1 MATRRMGPFVVHY
14 GENVTPQKQ
23 QEAPKAPRAQRTA
36 GQREVGG
43 NARAS
48 QVSAEKGFGL
58 KKWERDRRQFKVAG
72 LKAIQGIWPPND
84 GPFMGN
90 MTQARADS
98 IEGVP
103 RDGECSQERQR
114 EQPTAG
120 VTANDGKTGARRLWA
135 SDVPETSTSVLVNS
149 ETTTTA
155 TATNSLATHN
165 YQAGCISHLRLA
177 SRPTNIPTST
187 QARMHARRRA
197 RVQAQSNSFILSVG
211 KVAGRTQRDASS
223 AGQDAEDEFGG
234 LGAAVLNVATNKRG
248 GKMKGRSVGVA
259 EVCFAASLFHA
270 GWRGRS
276 LGQNL
281 DERKA
286 EEINQSAEIAARIR
300 SEVAFEVGVEV
311 EVEVEVD
318 EVKVGHAVR

>member
-23 QEAPKAPRAQRTA
+23 QEAPEAPRAQRTA

-84 GPFMGN
+84 GLFMEN

-103 RDGECSQERQR
+103 RD
-114 EQPTAG
+114 
-120 VTANDGKTGARRLWA
+120 
-135 SDVPETSTSVLVNS
+135 DVPETSTSVLVNS

-165 YQAGCISHLRLA
+165 YQAGRISHLRLA
-177 SRPTNIPTST
+177 SRPTNIPTYT

-211 KVAGRTQRDASS
+211 KVAGRTQRDVSS

-248 GKMKGRSVGVA
+248 GKMKGRGVAVA
-259 EVCFAASLFHA
+259 EVCFAASLFRA
-270 GWRGRS
+270 GWRG
-276 LGQNL
+276 LPVGPNL

-286 EEINQSAEIAARIR
+286 EEINQSAEMR
-300 SEVAFEVGVEV
+300 SRQGF
-311 EVEVEVD
+311 D
-318 EVKVGHAVR
+318 

>member
-1 MATRRMGPFVVHY
+1 MGPFVV
-14 GENVTPQKQ
+14 
-23 QEAPKAPRAQRTA
+23 A
-36 GQREVGG
+36 G
-43 NARAS
+43 AS
-48 QVSAEKGFGL
+48 QPWLNLVVGEDGLGQADLANSESLGNSTTVKASRRRSSRKRRKLLGRRELQASESAVQCTTAAASRWKHTHA
-58 KKWERDRRQFKVAG
+58 RRAG

-84 GPFMGN
+84 GLFMGN

-103 RDGECSQERQR
+103 RD
-114 EQPTAG
+114 
-120 VTANDGKTGARRLWA
+120 
-135 SDVPETSTSVLVNS
+135 DVPETSTSVLVNS

-177 SRPTNIPTST
+177 SRPTNIPTYT
-187 QARMHARRRA
+187 QARRHAGTHAREKARAGGVQRR
-197 RVQAQSNSFILSVG
+197 RVNMAWVDVQELRAE
-211 KVAGRTQRDASS
+211 KRAGYWALTAYQYMRDVSS

-234 LGAAVLNVATNKRG
+234 VRAVGDVVQT
-248 GKMKGRSVGVA
+248 
-259 EVCFAASLFHA
+259 
-270 GWRGRS
+270 
-276 LGQNL
+276 GQNL

-300 SEVAFEVGVEV
+300 LEVAFEVG
-311 EVEVEVD
+311 VEVEVD